1 MNVREFA
8 LVAFSILAQMSVG
21 SFIILGVVHLF
32 VERRAGLDQ
41 ADQMRDRALLAIVPI
56 LGLGLLASLLHL
68 GNPLI
73 AYKAVSKVG
82 SSWLSREILFSATFF
97 VVGAAFAFMQWKK
110 ISTPTVRNII
120 EVIAAL
126 IGLVLVFIMSQVY
139 QIRTVPAW
147 NTIATPIT
155 FFTTTF
161 LLGTLAVGA
170 AYVANYGY
178 LRRKDA
184 DCAEMQCSLLHKTLR
199 WLMIAAIVLLGIE
212 FLAAP
217 MYVAYLAS
225 LGGAAATSAG
235 MMVGEFGLVF
245 ALRLILVF
253 LGVGV
258 LSVFIFQN
266 AAVEGKDQV
275 LGYLTYA
282 AFALVLVG
290 EVLGRFLFYATYVR
304 VGI

>member
-1 MNVREFA
+1 MNIREFA

-32 VERRAGLDQ
+32 VERKAGLDQ

-82 SSWLSREILFSATFF
+82 SAWLSREILLGATFF

-120 EVIAAL
+120 AVIAAL

-184 DCAEMQCSLLHKTLR
+184 DCVEMQCSLLHKTLR

-212 FLAAP
+212 FLVAP

-235 MMVGEFGLVF
+235 MMVGKFGLVF

>member
-1 MNVREFA
+1 MNLREFA

-32 VERRAGLDQ
+32 VERKAGLDQ

-82 SSWLSREILFSATFF
+82 SAWLSREILLGATFF
-97 VVGAAFAFMQWKK
+97 VLGAAFAYMQWKK

-120 EVIAAL
+120 AVIAAL
-126 IGLVLVFIMSQVY
+126 VGLVLVFIMSQVY

-161 LLGTLAVGA
+161 LLWTLAVGA

-184 DCAEMQCSLLHKTLR
+184 DCVEMQCSLLHKTLR

-212 FLAAP
+212 FLVAP

-235 MMVGEFGLVF
+235 MMVGKFGLVF

>member
-1 MNVREFA
+1 MNMREFA

-32 VERRAGLDQ
+32 VERKAGLDQ

-82 SSWLSREILFSATFF
+82 SAWLSREILLGATFF

-110 ISTPTVRNII
+110 ISTTTVRNII
-120 EVIAAL
+120 AVIAAL

-184 DCAEMQCSLLHKTLR
+184 DCVEMQCSLLHKTLR

-212 FLAAP
+212 FLVAP

-235 MMVGEFGLVF
+235 MMVGKFGLVF